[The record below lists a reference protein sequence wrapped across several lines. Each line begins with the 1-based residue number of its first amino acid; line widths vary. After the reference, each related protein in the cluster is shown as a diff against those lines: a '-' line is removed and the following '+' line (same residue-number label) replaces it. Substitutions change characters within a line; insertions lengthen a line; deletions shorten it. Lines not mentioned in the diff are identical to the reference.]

1 MGILYI
7 CATPIGNLE
16 DVSIRLLKTLRR
28 VDLIACE
35 DTRHTIKLLNRY
47 KIKQRLVSYHQH
59 SRPEQEDYIIAEL
72 LRGKAVALVTD
83 AGMPGISDPGV
94 KLIQRA
100 IDTGVKIEVV
110 PGPSAAIAALSV
122 SGMESEGFLFRGF
135 LPARSGQRKTALQ
148 ELAQV
153 RYTLVLYE
161 APHRLLKTLEDMLE
175 IWGDRELV
183 VARELTKV
191 HEEIIRGSI
200 LKAIQH
206 FKENAPRGEICLVV
220 AGFQPAGKSAD
231 LHAVSLEVDQL
242 IRAGMAKKD
251 AFIIKAREYG
261 LKKSDLYKYYEH
273 HLKR

>member
-1 MGILYI
+1 M
-7 CATPIGNLE
+7 
-16 DVSIRLLKTLRR
+16 
-28 VDLIACE
+28 
-35 DTRHTIKLLNRY
+35 
-47 KIKQRLVSYHQH
+47 
-59 SRPEQEDYIIAEL
+59 
-72 LRGKAVALVTD
+72 
-83 AGMPGISDPGV
+83 
-94 KLIQRA
+94 
-100 IDTGVKIEVV
+100 
-110 PGPSAAIAALSV
+110 
-122 SGMESEGFLFRGF
+122 
-135 LPARSGQRKTALQ
+135 
-148 ELAQV
+148 AQV

-161 APHRLLKTLEDMLE
+161 APHRFLKTLEDMLE

-220 AGFQPAGKSAD
+220 AGFQPARKSAD